1 MVNSVAFSIASQWMH
16 HKDISGSA
24 SNIEYTNSIRID
36 YCIDNSYE

>member
-24 SNIEYTNSIRID
+24 SNIEYQYTNSIRID
-36 YCIDNSYE
+36 NSYE